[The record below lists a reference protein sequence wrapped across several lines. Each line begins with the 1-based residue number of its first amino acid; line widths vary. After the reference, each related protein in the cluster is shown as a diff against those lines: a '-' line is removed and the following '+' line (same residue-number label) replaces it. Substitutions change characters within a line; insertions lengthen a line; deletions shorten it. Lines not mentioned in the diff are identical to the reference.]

1 MLSYITKTCQTK
13 TIKYFFWE
21 GYAKNAVGDIVENK
35 IGGNVSLAGKILDLL
50 DLEKQVAVVGTAS
63 FTIGQLKNLS

>member
-1 MLSYITKTCQTK
+1 MQKMPLVTLKRTKL
-13 TIKYFFWE
+13 
-21 GYAKNAVGDIVENK
+21 AVTYP
-35 IGGNVSLAGKILDLL
+35 LAGKILDLL